1 MKFLKSTIVATLM
14 LVAVS
19 ATTTAAVAAEGAAT
33 KTIVLVHG
41 AWSDGSSSW
50 SAVIPKLIAKGFKVV
65 AVQNPL
71 SSLAADVDA
80 TNRVINQQSG
90 PVVLVG
96 HSWGGAVITQA
107 GANDKVKALVY
118 VAAFAPNEGQ
128 SVNDLLKGLPAPS
141 WASSLIADERGF
153 LTLPTDVVKRSF
165 AQDLT
170 EAQTVLMAATQ
181 QPFFGGC
188 FDDKV
193 TESPYRTKPTWYVLT
208 EKDQMIAAPLQEAM
222 SSRMKATV
230 NRVPSSHVP
239 MLSHPDAVVASIVAA
254 AASVK

>member
-1 MKFLKSTIVATLM
+1 MNFLKTAIVATLM
-14 LVAVS
+14 LAVTGS
-19 ATTTAAVAAEGAAT
+19 TMTAAVAADSAAT

-41 AWSDGSSSW
+41 AWSDASSSW
-50 SAVIPKLIAKGFKVV
+50 SAVIPKLVAKGFKVV

-96 HSWGGAVITQA
+96 RSWGGAVITQA
-107 GANDKVKALVY
+107 GANAKVKALVY
-118 VAAFAPNEGQ
+118 VAAFAPDEGQ

-141 WASSLIADERGF
+141 WAPALIADERGF
-153 LTLPTDVVKRSF
+153 LTLPADVVKHSF

-170 EAQTVLMAATQ
+170 EAQAALIAATQ

-193 TESPYRTKPTWYVLT
+193 TATPYRTKPTWYVLT
-208 EKDQMIAAPLQEAM
+208 EKDQMIAPQLQEAM
-222 SSRMKATV
+222 SSHMKATV
-230 NRVPSSHVP
+230 LRVSSSHVP

-254 AASVK
+254 AESAK